1 MKAIKSWF
9 AAQAI
14 SSIRRGIGSR
24 LAYAIVQRMK
34 LRAHVARANRTRI
47 AHFALR

>member
-14 SSIRRGIGSR
+14 SSITRGIGSR
-24 LAYAIVQRMK
+24 LAYDIVQRMK
-34 LRAHVARANRTRI
+34 LRARIARANRERV
-47 AHFALR
+47 APFALR